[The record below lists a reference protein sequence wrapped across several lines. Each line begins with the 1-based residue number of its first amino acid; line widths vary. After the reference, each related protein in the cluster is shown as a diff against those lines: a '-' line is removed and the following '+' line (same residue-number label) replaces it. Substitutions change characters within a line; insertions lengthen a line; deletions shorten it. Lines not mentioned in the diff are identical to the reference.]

1 MLRGR
6 YFAQPKFPF
15 VPGYDLVGTVVAVG
29 PRVRDVAV
37 GQRVA
42 ALTHTG
48 GWADQVVLPADKL
61 VPVPNGVDPADAV
74 AVVTNGVT
82 AWQMVHRVARVRP
95 GQTVLVHGASG
106 GVGTLLVQFARLAG
120 ARVIGTASA
129 AQHDAVRALGAI
141 PLDYRND
148 DVPARVREIAL
159 DGVAAV
165 FDHVAGPGLSDSWR
179 MLGRGGTLVCY
190 GVAAALHDTGHRLR
204 PFLPLLAR
212 LLLWNALPNGRRGT
226 FYYVMRWP
234 KLFRSDLARVL
245 AMLADGQIDPR
256 VARRLPLE
264 QAAEALRLLES
275 GKVGGKVVLIPGMA
289 AAGA

>member
-6 YFAQPKFPF
+6 YFAQAKFPF

-48 GWADQVVLPADKL
+48 GWAEQVVLPADKL
-61 VPVPNGVDPADAV
+61 VPVPNGVDAADAV

-148 DVPARVREIAL
+148 DVPARVRDIAP

-165 FDHVAGPGLSDSWR
+165 FDHVAGPALGDSWR
-179 MLGRGGTLVCY
+179 MLSRGGTLVCY

-212 LLLWNALPNGRRGT
+212 LLLWNALPNGRRAT

-245 AMLADGQIDPR
+245 AMLADGQIDAR